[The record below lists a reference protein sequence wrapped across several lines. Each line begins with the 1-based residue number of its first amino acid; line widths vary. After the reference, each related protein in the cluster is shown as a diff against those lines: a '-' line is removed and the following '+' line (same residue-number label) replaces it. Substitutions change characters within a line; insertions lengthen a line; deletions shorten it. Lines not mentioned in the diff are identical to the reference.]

1 MPGSRPARAPAGSEI
16 VTMGKVTGFLEYER
30 LVETHEPPEQR
41 KKHYREFIAHLTDE
55 EAKVQGARC
64 MDCGIPFC
72 MSGCPVNNIIP
83 DFNDLVYRQDWQRAI
98 ETLHST
104 NNFPEFTGRICPAP
118 CEEACVLRINEDP
131 VGIKSI
137 EHAIIDKAW
146 EEGWVAAQPAKRR
159 TGKKVAVVGS
169 GPAGLACAQQ
179 LARAGH
185 EVVVLEKND
194 RIGGL
199 LRYGIPDFKLE
210 KWIIDRR
217 LEQMAAEGVEF
228 RTRVHVGGPL
238 PGPEIANDAER
249 TLGAAELL
257 AEFDAV
263 VLAGG
268 AEQPR
273 DLPIPGRSLEGIH
286 FAMEFLPLQNRRVAG
301 DEGIREL
308 WATGKHVV
316 IIGGG
321 DTGSDCVGTSN
332 RHGAASITQFELLPM
347 PPDVDRNPVW
357 PYWPVR
363 LRTSSSHEEGV
374 ERDWAVTTREF
385 RGEGGK
391 VKALVAGRV
400 KWEKDP
406 ASGQMRMTEIPGTEF
421 ELRAD
426 LVLLA
431 MGFVAPLQSML
442 EAFGVA
448 TDARGNAKATTDGAG
463 CYQTSVAKVFAAGDV
478 RRGQSLVVWAIRE
491 GRQCAR
497 SVDEFLM
504 GSSELPR

>member
-1 MPGSRPARAPAGSEI
+1 
-16 VTMGKVTGFLEYER
+16 MGKITGFLEFGRVEETYEPKE
-30 LVETHEPPEQR
+30 VR
-41 KKHYREFIAHLTDE
+41 KKHYREFIQHLTDE
-55 EAKVQGARC
+55 QAKIQGARC

-83 DFNDLVYRQDWQRAI
+83 DFNDLVFRQDWKTAI

-146 EEGWVAAQPAKRR
+146 EAGWVRPTPAAHK

-185 EVVVLEKND
+185 EVVLYEKND

-217 LEQMAAEGVEF
+217 LDQMAAEGVEF
-228 RTRVHVGGPL
+228 RTDHVVG
-238 PGPEIANDAER
+238 DAP
-249 TLGAAELL
+249 LGAGNSAATRIDPQWLL
-257 AEFDAV
+257 EEFDAA

-268 AEQPR
+268 AEVPR
-273 DLPIPGRSLEGIH
+273 DLPVPGRNLRGIE
-286 FAMEFLPLQNRRVAG
+286 FAMDFLPLQNRRVAG
-301 DEGIREL
+301 DAGVPDL

-332 RHGAASITQFELLPM
+332 RHGAASISQFELLPM
-347 PPDVDRNPVW
+347 PPDVERNPVW

-374 ERDWAVTTREF
+374 ERDWSITTKLF
-385 RGEGGK
+385 LGENGK
-391 VKALVAGRV
+391 VKALKAVRLEWKEG
-400 KWEKDP
+400 KP
-406 ASGQMRMTEIPGTEF
+406 SEIPGSEF
-421 ELRAD
+421 EVPAD

-431 MGFVAPLQSML
+431 MGFVSPVQSVL
-442 EAFGVA
+442 DAFGVA
-448 TDARGNAKATTDGAG
+448 KDPRGNARATTDGVG
-463 CYQTSVAKVFAAGDV
+463 CYATNVPKVFSAGDM

-497 SVDEFLM
+497 AVDEFLM